1 MNNLKV
7 FENSE
12 FGKLEVLMVNG
23 KEYFPATKCAKV
35 LGHEN
40 PERAVRRYCKGVT
53 KMVTPTDGGFQEIN
67 YIPEGD
73 LYRLIIRSK
82 LPSAERFER
91 WVMEEVLP
99 SIHQTGGYGNLNIE
113 EIITKTAIAVAT
125 EVTKSLLSKEV
136 EQVQFP
142 AIEKPKKRTN
152 ANSIISKLTPEL
164 QNDVDSMLLSG
175 NFTYIQIREY
185 LKDYDVSISLSSI
198 QRRYAK
204 LIKG

>member
-1 MNNLKV
+1 MNDLKV
-7 FENSE
+7 FENNE
-12 FGKLEVLMVNG
+12 FGNLEVLMANG

-40 PERAVRRYCKGVT
+40 PERAVRKYCKGVT
-53 KMVTPTDGGFQEIN
+53 KLVTPTDGGFQEIN
-67 YIPEGD
+67 YITEGD

-99 SIHQTGGYGNLNIE
+99 SIRKTGSYGSLNLE

-125 EVTKSLLSKEV
+125 EVTKSLLGNQVEDVSKVEV
-136 EQVQFP
+136 
-142 AIEKPKKRTN
+142 KRHGTH
-152 ANSIISKLTPEL
+152 SIMSKLTPEL

-175 NFTYIQIREY
+175 NFTYVQIREY
-185 LKDYDVSISLSSI
+185 LKDYGVTISTSSI

>member
-1 MNNLKV
+1 MNDLKV

-23 KEYFPATKCAKV
+23 KEYFPATKCAKI

-40 PERAVRRYCKGVT
+40 PERAVKKYCKGVT
-53 KMVTPTDGGFQEIN
+53 KMVTPTNGGFQEVN

-82 LPSAERFER
+82 LPSAEHFES

-99 SIHQTGGYGNLNIE
+99 SIRQTGGYGNSNIE

-136 EQVQFP
+136 EQVP
-142 AIEKPKKRTN
+142 VIEKPKKRTN
-152 ANSIISKLTPEL
+152 AHSIISKLTPEL

-175 NFTYIQIREY
+175 NFTYVQIREY
-185 LKDYDVSISLSSI
+185 LKDYGVSISQSSI
-198 QRRYAK
+198 QRRYAR